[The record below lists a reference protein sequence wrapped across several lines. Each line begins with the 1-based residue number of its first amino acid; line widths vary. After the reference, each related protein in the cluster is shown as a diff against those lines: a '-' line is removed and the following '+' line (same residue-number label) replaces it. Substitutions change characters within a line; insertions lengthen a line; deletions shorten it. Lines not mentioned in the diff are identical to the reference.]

1 VSITLD
7 LPGDLEQK
15 LALEAAERGM
25 PLTDYAIE
33 LLSRGTSATG
43 EEDEVRTGADLVDFW
58 EREGLIGYRD
68 DITDSVA
75 YAQEIRRQA
84 ERRIRE

>member
-1 VSITLD
+1 MTITLD
-7 LPGDLEQK
+7 LPSELEQK

-25 PLTDYAIE
+25 PLADYAIE
-33 LLSRGTSATG
+33 LLSLRSSVTG
-43 EEDEVRTGADLVDFW
+43 EEDELRTGSDLVDFW

-75 YAQEIRRQA
+75 YAQDLRRQA